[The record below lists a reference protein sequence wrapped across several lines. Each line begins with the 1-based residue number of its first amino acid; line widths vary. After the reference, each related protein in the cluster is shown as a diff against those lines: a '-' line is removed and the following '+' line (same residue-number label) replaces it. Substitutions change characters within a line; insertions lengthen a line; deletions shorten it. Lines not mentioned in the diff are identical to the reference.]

1 MKFTNDT
8 FIKGEGVYYPQILK
22 DIRKSTNPLQPI
34 FEVFT
39 NSIESIQLK
48 KENNTNNEIVIS
60 HYLNKNLLSELE
72 FDKIIIEDTGKGF
85 DDIEFK
91 RFLTFKDSRKGFNNK
106 GSGRIQLVHSFE
118 KIEYVSVFKD
128 RDKFKQRDF
137 KISKST
143 NFIDAN
149 NTITFLKNTKEIED
163 TGFLNT
169 GTTLLL
175 SNLLEEKDKKYFN
188 FLVEEL
194 KKELINHYMLFFCL
208 NRENLPKITI
218 KQYVNNKFKREV
230 KITEEDIPKI
240 DKTINFKVNY
250 NWLSTDAKEV
260 KVLDEIE
267 NFKITAFKI
276 PKKSLPEN
284 NIKLTS
290 KEEIVE
296 LSNKNNINLTCLSG
310 KDKLEG
316 NRFLFLISSNY
327 LDDRDSDVRGEF
339 KIPRK
344 EDFQKNIGLF
354 SPKEIFLEDV
364 EYEANNSIISEYK
377 DIQKKT
383 EEKYNRIEELKSM
396 FLLNDDVLK
405 DISISLNDTE
415 ESILEKVYVAES
427 KQVAKMDGQIK
438 HQIEQLDDL
447 DPTSKS
453 YNDEFDDYVTRLVK
467 EIPLQNRKALTKYV
481 ARRKLVLDL
490 FDKIQKKKLKIQNDG
505 SRKKEESLIHN
516 LIFKQHSNKT
526 DVSDLWLLEED
537 FILFEG
543 SSEYKLEDI
552 EINGNKVFKSDKE
565 LTSTEIE
572 FRDSLN
578 EKRYE
583 KRPDVLMFPDE
594 GKCVIIEF
602 KAPNVNVSDYINQ
615 IQNYATLIRNFSKD
629 EFHLDTFYGYLFGE
643 KINVMDVIFK
653 DPDFKEA
660 KKFDY
665 IFRPSKIVSGMLSGR
680 DNGSLYMEIMKYSTL
695 YERAKNRND
704 VFIKKLTQ
712 NFDYDDEYNE
722 EEHPF

>member
-1 MKFTNDT
+1 MEFKDNT
-8 FIKGEGVYYPQILK
+8 FIKVEGVYYPQILK
-22 DIRKSTNPLQPI
+22 DIRKSPMPLQSI

-48 KENNTNNEIVIS
+48 KEKNTKNEIVIS
-60 HYLNKNLLSELE
+60 HYLNKNLLGELE
-72 FDKIIIEDTGKGF
+72 FDKIIIKDTGKGF
-85 DDIEFK
+85 DDTEFK

-106 GSGRIQLVHSFE
+106 GSGRIQLIHTFE
-118 KIEYVSVFKD
+118 NVEYSSVFKD
-128 RDKFKQRDF
+128 DKTFKQRNF
-137 KISKST
+137 RVSKTSK
-143 NFIDAN
+143 FIDSN
-149 NTITFLKNTKEIED
+149 NTITFLKNTKSLED
-163 TGFLNT
+163 TGLYNT

-175 SNLLEEKDKKYFN
+175 SNLLEDKDKKYFN

-208 NRENLPKITI
+208 NRDNLPKINI
-218 KQYVNNKFKREV
+218 EQYINGEINREIE
-230 KITEEDIPKI
+230 ITKDDIPQI
-240 DKTINFKVNY
+240 DKTFNFKVNY

-260 KVLDEIE
+260 RVLDELE
-267 NFKITAFKI
+267 DFKITAFKI
-276 PKKSLPEN
+276 PRNNLPEN

-290 KEEIVE
+290 KNEIVE
-296 LSNKNNINLTCLSG
+296 LPNKHNVNLTCLSS
-310 KDKLEG
+310 KDKLED
-316 NRFLFLISSNY
+316 NRFLFLISSDY

-339 KIPRK
+339 KIPKR
-344 EDFQKNIGLF
+344 EDFQKDIGLF
-354 SPKEIFLEDV
+354 SSKEIFIEDV

-377 DIQKKT
+377 EIQEKT
-383 EEKYNRIEELKSM
+383 EEKYQRIEELKSM
-396 FLLNDDVLK
+396 FLLNDEFLK

-427 KQVAKMDGQIK
+427 KQVARIDGKIK
-438 HQIEQLDDL
+438 HQIEQLSEL
-447 DPTSKS
+447 DPSAKN
-453 YNDEFDDYVTRLVK
+453 YNDEFDDYISRLVK

-490 FDKIQKKKLKIQNDG
+490 FDKILNKKLSVQNDG
-505 SRKKEESLIHN
+505 SRKNEESLIHN

-543 SSEYKLEDI
+543 SSEYELRDVQI
-552 EINGNKVFKSDKE
+552 EGNKIFKEDSELSKE
-565 LTSTEIE
+565 ELE

-578 EKRYE
+578 EKRYQ
-583 KRPDVLMFPDE
+583 KRPDVLLFPDE
-594 GKCVIIEF
+594 GKCIIIEF

-629 EFHLDTFYGYLFGE
+629 EYQFKTFYGYLLGE
-643 KINVMDVIFK
+643 KINTFDVKAK
-653 DPDFKEA
+653 DPDFNEGH
-660 KKFDY
+660 KFDY
-665 IFRPSKIVSGMLSGR
+665 LFRPTKTVAGLFNNR

-712 NFDYDDEYNE
+712 NFNNEDEYNE
-722 EEHPF
+722 EEYPF